1 MYGCDSWSIK
11 KMSTEELVL
20 LNWVLEKT
28 LESPLDCKKMQP
40 VNPKR
45 NQSWIFIGRSDA
57 EAEAPILRQPDVK
70 NWLIGKALDAGK
82 NWRQTKGMIE
92 DEMVGWHHRLDGHG
106 FGWTLGVGDRQGGL
120 ACCGGHKESD
130 TTERLNWL
138 NWKYLTIVDLEVSL
152 HTKLYNNPVP
162 RFEACVLQMYH
173 PQTSWIWWWS
183 CRFDKF
189 FSSVLCLSCPI
200 QWGQSV
206 VPVLLHDS
214 FYILLHVQGED
225 ILFIFSLVPE

>member
-11 KMSTEELVL
+11 KMSTEKLVL

-28 LESPLDCKKMQP
+28 LESPLDCKKMQL

-92 DEMVGWHHRLDGHG
+92 DEMVGWHYSMDMSLSKLREFVMDRKAWTAAVHG
-106 FGWTLGVGDRQGGL
+106 VTKSCTWLSDWT
-120 ACCGGHKESD
+120 K
-130 TTERLNWL
+130 L
-138 NWKYLTIVDLEVSL
+138 NWKFQGKAFLAHPAVNFT
-152 HTKLYNNPVP
+152 N
-162 RFEACVLQMYH
+162 VL
-173 PQTSWIWWWS
+173 
-183 CRFDKF
+183 F
-189 FSSVLCLSCPI
+189 
-200 QWGQSV
+200 
-206 VPVLLHDS
+206 
-214 FYILLHVQGED
+214 
-225 ILFIFSLVPE
+225 